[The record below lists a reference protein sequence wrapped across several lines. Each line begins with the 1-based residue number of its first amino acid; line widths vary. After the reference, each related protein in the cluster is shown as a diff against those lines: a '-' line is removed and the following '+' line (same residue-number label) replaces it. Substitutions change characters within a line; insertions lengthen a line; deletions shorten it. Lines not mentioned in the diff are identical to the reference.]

1 MVDRCRGDRGSLS
14 VPALILIVALVVSF
28 GLVADGGR
36 ALAERREVRGAAA
49 AAARSGAN
57 MTNAEVVAGAL
68 NPGLAAQRA
77 RDSLGLDGVTGSV
90 SIAGNVVTV
99 SATAHVDYILLPGG
113 GDVHGQASAAPFR
126 GITSGSAG

>member
-1 MVDRCRGDRGSLS
+1 M
-14 VPALILIVALVVSF
+14 
-28 GLVADGGR
+28 
-36 ALAERREVRGAAA
+36 AAA
-49 AAARSGAN
+49 NPQYFVSITTFPGYLNNNTPDRMAAIAPLCIS
-57 MTNAEVVAGAL
+57 MFAGAL
-68 NPGLAAQRA
+68 DPGLAAQRA